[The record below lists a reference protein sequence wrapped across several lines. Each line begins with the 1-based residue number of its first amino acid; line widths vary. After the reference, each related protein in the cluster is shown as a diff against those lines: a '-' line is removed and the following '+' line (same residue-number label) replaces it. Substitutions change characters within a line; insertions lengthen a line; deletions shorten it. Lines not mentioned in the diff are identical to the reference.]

1 MTLSPAKRALVIWV
15 APTLILVLVAAA
27 VTGYFRIN
35 PRAASPPAERAAF
48 LKCLRSGLEDRAPGG
63 DARKALRGMKSVSL
77 VVRIYSQGKTVAR
90 LHLREPNLAAA
101 CELAAAKIAV
111 HSGLVSLPSALKKT
125 TSIQVDRIIDR
136 GPLLRSPQILAS
148 LAVHPALDGVGV
160 RIAGADYLLLPSET
174 IDSNLLSSNRP
185 LSFVP
190 DFVFGFD
197 NRGAE
202 ELLRRQAELDKEE
215 WAAAEKEYFR
225 FRTESFVES
234 ADDAAGLLLA
244 RGHPPPPE
252 MTAETLRAG
261 ALAGGRY
268 LVDHMAPSGRY
279 IYLANLATGQQSDPA
294 RGGYSLPRHAG
305 TTYFLAELYRITQAP
320 FLLEPI
326 ERGIGHLADLVVAG
340 GCGGTTASGA
350 DFVCVSD
357 RGQPNSDLGST
368 ALAVVAL
375 AEYKRATGSSKFE
388 ELMTEM
394 GEFLLYMQREDGSFA
409 HRYDVP
415 TRTIDQDVELLY
427 YSGEATLALARL
439 YVVTGDERYLKATES
454 GLDWLV
460 NWYDFF
466 LGGFFYGE
474 EHWTCIAAE
483 AISETLFK
491 EEYWDFCSG
500 YGKFLRD
507 HQSLPGEFQDQSDWA
522 GAYYFTPFLAP
533 QNTPAGSRT
542 EAMISTY
549 LLGSRHGR
557 EDQEL
562 LQQVTRALRFSLSQQ
577 LRADTMYRVPPSV
590 RGLGAVSGSPIDRAV
605 RIDYVQHVC
614 SAMIRGSEI
623 LRKSALGGES
633 PKGAKIK

>member
-1 MTLSPAKRALVIWV
+1 M
-15 APTLILVLVAAA
+15 
-27 VTGYFRIN
+27 
-35 PRAASPPAERAAF
+35 
-48 LKCLRSGLEDRAPGG
+48 
-63 DARKALRGMKSVSL
+63 
-77 VVRIYSQGKTVAR
+77 VVRIYSGGVVAAR
-90 LHLREPNLAAA
+90 MHLVESDLAAA
-101 CELAAAKIAV
+101 CKAAASQMAEHDGLRALPLVTRKAAIIAV
-111 HSGLVSLPSALKKT
+111 
-125 TSIQVDRIIDR
+125 DRVTAR
-136 GPLLRSPQILAS
+136 GPLLRSPEILAS

-160 RIAGADYLLLPSET
+160 SVEGADYLLLPSET

-197 NRGAE
+197 NGGAE
-202 ELLRRQAELDKEE
+202 ELLRRQSGFQTRAWEGRAK
-215 WAAAEKEYFR
+215 KYFR

-234 ADDAAGLLLA
+234 ANEEGGLLLT
-244 RGHPPPPE
+244 RGHPPAPE
-252 MTAETLRAG
+252 MTAESLRAG
-261 ALAGGRY
+261 ALAGGKY
-268 LVDHMAPSGRY
+268 LVEHMAPSGRY
-279 IYLANLATGQQSDPA
+279 IYLANLATGRQSDPA

-340 GCGGTTASGA
+340 GCGGTTAEGTN
-350 DFVCVSD
+350 FVCVSD
-357 RGQPNSDLGST
+357 RGHATSDLGST

-375 AEYKRATGSSKFE
+375 AEYKRATGSSRFE

-409 HRYDVP
+409 HRYNVH
-415 TRTIDQDVELLY
+415 TRTIDQEAELLY
-427 YSGEATLALARL
+427 YSGEASLALARL
-439 YVVTGDERYLKATES
+439 YVVTKDKRYLEATEA

-483 AISETLFK
+483 AISETLYK

-500 YGKFLRD
+500 YGKFLRS
-507 HQSLPGEFQDQSDWA
+507 HQPLLGEFQDQEDWA

-549 LLGSRHGR
+549 LLGTRHGH
-557 EDQEL
+557 DDLEL
-562 LQQVTRALRFSLSQQ
+562 RQQIMRAMRFSLSQQ
-577 LRADTMYRVPPSV
+577 LRADTMYRVPPHV

-623 LRKSALGGES
+623 LE
-633 PKGAKIK
+633 KGAPVGGSRKDGRIQ